1 MDELSPQI
9 VIHGDVFKKEELMN
23 SRKKCVCGRSKTG
36 FCDGSHSLDEDYR
49 RKKSEYIASNLAAQF
64 PGSMFSEEVRLE
76 KAKIKFKRPS
86 LDLSELDAFIHTS
99 FSRGCRS

>member
-1 MDELSPQI
+1 
-9 VIHGDVFKKEELMN
+9 MN
-23 SRKKCVCGRSKTG
+23 SRKTCVCGRSKTG
-36 FCDGSHSLDEDYR
+36 FCDGSHSLNDEEYR
-49 RKKSEYIASNLAAQF
+49 RKKSDYIASNLAAQF
-64 PGSMFSEEVRLE
+64 PGSMFSEDLGRE